1 MSKGQQV
8 IRDWFEYKK
17 WQQFPFQR
25 EMEDAYLSGCSG
37 LLNAPTG
44 SGKTFALF
52 LPFLAGYINKYP
64 ETYQTRE
71 NNGLL
76 MLWITPL
83 RALTNDIRKAMQ
95 EVCDDLDIPW
105 KIATRTG
112 DTPAAEKQ
120 ALKKKLPEVLL
131 TTPESLHLMLA
142 QKDYPRLFQSMEV
155 VVIDEWHELLGTKR
169 GVQVELGLSKLRALR
184 KGGLSN
190 GDLSLAL
197 SKGQGTE
204 NKDSSTVNGDLSI
217 ALSNGD
223 GSEKDKPEYY
233 TTDATSWKAL
243 IDQAREMRHKP
254 TEAENIL
261 WQQLRAKKL
270 GCKFR
275 RQQPVLDYIP
285 DFVCIE
291 KKLIIEVDGGY
302 HQGADQADYD
312 KGREKY
318 LEEHGYTLLRFG
330 NDAVLNDIEGVIAHI
345 RKSLSNSLPFG
356 EGRGGVELKIE
367 DGRSGVQSSLP
378 ASRNSLSSLRIWGI
392 SATIGNLE
400 QASEVLLGNNFP
412 QDKIKMVRAHLDKK
426 IVIKSVIPEN
436 VEQYSWTGHIGLK
449 LLPEVMQ
456 IVAKSNTT
464 LIFTNTRAQSEIW
477 YHAILDNYPE
487 YAGIIAMHHGSLDN
501 DLRNWVEQALH
512 SQALKLVV
520 CTSSLDLGV
529 DFRPVDT
536 VIQVGSPKGVA
547 RFMQR
552 AGRSGHHPG
561 ATSRIWFIPTHSME
575 LLEGAALKQAM
586 INGNF
591 ESRDPILLAMD
602 VLIQYMVTLAV
613 SDGFR
618 ADELF
623 NEIKST
629 YAFAD
634 LRRDEF
640 GQLLDFITTGGNTL
654 SQYDEFLKV
663 EVENGLYK
671 VNSRKVAMRHRLSI
685 GTITSEVSLRVKL
698 MHGGSLGNIEEYFI
712 SKLKPGDV
720 FWFAGRSLEF
730 IKVKDMTAFVKKSN
744 ATKGMIPSWLGGR
757 MPLSSQL
764 AAVFRDKLDEVARG
778 LERDEEVIALKPLFN
793 LQSQLSHLP
802 ESHEFLIESF
812 RSRDGHHLLF
822 YPFEGRLVHEGM
834 ASLFAYRLSKL
845 KKATFSIAMND
856 YGFELLTDDDVL
868 LKEALENDLF
878 SIHQLLD
885 DIQHSLNANE
895 MARRRFRDIAHIGG
909 LIFTGYPGQPM
920 KHRHLQAST
929 SLLFDVF
936 SEYEPD
942 NLLVRQAYNEALAFQ
957 LEEFRLRQA
966 LQRIGKQQVII
977 KEIERPTPFAFPIMV
992 DSLREKLTTESL
1004 EDRVAKMARDYD
1016 VDVKTKKTVDEAKP
1030 AEPRRKSFF
1039 TNGAWGKKK
1048 R

>member
-1 MSKGQQV
+1 MDKGQQI
-8 IRDWFEYKK
+8 IRDWFKYKK
-17 WQQFPFQR
+17 WKQFPFQL
-25 EMEDAYLSGCSG
+25 EMEDAYLSGFSG

-64 ETYQTRE
+64 DTYQKRT
-71 NNGLL
+71 NNGLR

-95 EVCDDLDIPW
+95 EVCNDLDIPW
-105 KIATRTG
+105 HIGTRTG
-112 DTPAAEKQ
+112 DTSLAEKQ
-120 ALKKKLPEVLL
+120 ALKRKLPEVLL

-142 QKDYPRLFQSMEV
+142 QKDYPKMFKDLEV

-169 GVQVELGLSKLRALR
+169 GVQVELGLSKL
-184 KGGLSN
+184 KNLSPT
-190 GDLSLAL
+190 L
-197 SKGQGTE
+197 SKGEGVLNSGE
-204 NKDSSTVNGDLSI
+204 EIKDKYPAYYTAD
-217 ALSNGD
+217 ALSWNANI
-223 GSEKDKPEYY
+223 ENAK
-233 TTDATSWKAL
+233 TMRNNATV
-243 IDQAREMRHKP
+243 
-254 TEAENIL
+254 AEDVL

-275 RQQPVLDYIP
+275 RQHPVLNYIP
-285 DFVCIE
+285 DFVCVE

-302 HQGADQADYD
+302 HENVAQLELDKSREEHLREFGYKVIRFSNDEVLYNIEEVLKKIIEGAD
-312 KGREKY
+312 KSK
-318 LEEHGYTLLRFG
+318 
-330 NDAVLNDIEGVIAHI
+330 IETQ
-345 RKSLSNSLPFG
+345 SPLPPG
-356 EGRGGVELKIE
+356 EGWGGV
-367 DGRSGVQSSLP
+367 
-378 ASRNSLSSLRIWGI
+378 IWGI

-400 QASEVLLGNNFP
+400 QAAEVLLGNSFP
-412 QDKIKMVRAHLDKK
+412 PGRTKMIRANIEKN
-426 IVIKSVIPEN
+426 IVIKSVIPQN
-436 VEQYSWTGHIGLK
+436 VEKYSWTGHIGLA
-449 LLPEVMQ
+449 LLPEVMD

-487 YAGIIAMHHGSLDN
+487 YAGIMAMHHGSLDN
-501 DLRNWVEQALH
+501 ELRNWVEQALH
-512 SQALKLVV
+512 NQMLKLVV

-561 ATSRIWFIPTHSME
+561 ATSRVWFIPTHSLE

-591 ESRDPILLAMD
+591 ESRDPVLLAMD

-618 ADELF
+618 ANELF
-623 NEIKST
+623 AEVKST

-634 LRRDEF
+634 IRRSEF
-640 GQLLDFITTGGNTL
+640 NQLLDFITTGGSTL

-663 EVENGLYK
+663 EIDNGLYK
-671 VNSRKVAMRHRLSI
+671 VNNRRVAMRHRLSI

-698 MHGGSLGNIEEYFI
+698 LHGGGLGNIEEYFI
-712 SKLKPGDV
+712 SKLKQGDT

-730 IKVKDMTAFVKKSN
+730 INVKEMTAYVKKSN
-744 ATKGMIPSWLGGR
+744 SNKGLIPSWLGGR

-778 LERDEEVIALKPLFN
+778 LDKDEEVVALRPLFN
-793 LQSQLSHLP
+793 LQSSLSHLP
-802 ESHEFLIESF
+802 QSHEFLIESF

-834 ASLFAYRLSKL
+834 ASLIAFRLSKL
-845 KKATFSIAMND
+845 KPASFSIAMND

-868 LKEALENDLF
+868 LKEALEQDLF
-878 SIHQLLD
+878 SIHNLLD

-909 LIFTGYPGQPM
+909 LVFTGYPGQPV
-920 KHRHLQAST
+920 KNRHLQAST
-929 SLLFDVF
+929 SLLFEVF

-942 NLLVRQAYNEALAFQ
+942 NLLVRQAFNEALAFQ
-957 LEEFRLRQA
+957 LEEFRLREA
-966 LQRIGKQQVII
+966 LQRISKQKVII

-992 DSLREKLTTESL
+992 DSLREKLTTETL
-1004 EDRVAKMARDYD
+1004 EERVTKMARDYD
-1016 VDVKTKKTVDEAKP
+1016 VEVKTRKRNKAEEDVKP
-1030 AEPRRKSFF
+1030 HEPKRHKFTAPRGYTPRVGGKRR
-1039 TNGAWGKKK
+1039 
-1048 R
+1048 